1 MALQPFASSD
11 LEALKIYLFSKEI
24 QGRENYKCIWHDLAR
39 SIWATNLEWIAYL
52 KL

>member
-24 QGRENYKCIWHDLAR
+24 QGRENYKYIWHDLAR
-39 SIWATNLEWIAYL
+39 
-52 KL
+52 